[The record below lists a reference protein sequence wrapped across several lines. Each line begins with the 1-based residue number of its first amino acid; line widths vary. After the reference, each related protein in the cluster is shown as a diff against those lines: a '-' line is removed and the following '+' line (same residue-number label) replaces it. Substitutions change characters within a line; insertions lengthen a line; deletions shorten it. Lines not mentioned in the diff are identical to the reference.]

1 MQIRSLIHLKK
12 EKQSIGIN
20 KAGATLMLILFLV
33 AGVNGRAYAFPAYW
47 NSFRTT
53 YPAAALALASD
64 CRICHVSPSGG
75 GTRTSYGNAY
85 RTANFSFSAIE
96 PLDSD
101 SDGYTNIVEITAI
114 TWPQD
119 ATSHPTDST
128 APTVTA
134 FAIPATSAS
143 LTVAITTFTATDA
156 VGVTGYLVTE
166 SSTVPAA
173 SAAGWTASA
182 PATYT
187 FATEGSKTLY
197 AWAKDAAGN
206 VSSALSATVAITLIN
221 NSPGTIQGSVSVNFV
236 GHSNLGVAN
245 ATVSLSGTN
254 YITTTDANGNFI
266 LTNIPPGSYQ
276 IQVLSGER

>member
-1 MQIRSLIHLKK
+1 
-12 EKQSIGIN
+12 
-20 KAGATLMLILFLV
+20 MLTLFLI
-33 AGVNGRAYAFPAYW
+33 AGVNGRAYAFPTYW
-47 NSFRTT
+47 SSFRTT
-53 YPAAALALASD
+53 YPAAASALASD

-187 FATEGSKTLY
+187 FATEGSK
-197 AWAKDAAGN
+197 
-206 VSSALSATVAITLIN
+206 
-221 NSPGTIQGSVSVNFV
+221 
-236 GHSNLGVAN
+236 
-245 ATVSLSGTN
+245 
-254 YITTTDANGNFI
+254 
-266 LTNIPPGSYQ
+266 
-276 IQVLSGER
+276 